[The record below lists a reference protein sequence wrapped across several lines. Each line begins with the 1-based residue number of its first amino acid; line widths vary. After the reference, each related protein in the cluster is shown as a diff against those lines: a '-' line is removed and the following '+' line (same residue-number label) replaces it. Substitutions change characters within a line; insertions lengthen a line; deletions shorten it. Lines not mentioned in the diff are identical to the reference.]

1 MDISEQISSLLSSP
15 DGMDKIKS
23 LANELFSGEKT
34 NEQPENKNPSNT
46 FQNQISQN
54 LPIGSLLENTENI
67 QTAMR
72 LMSILSNQKEDR
84 RATLLLSLR
93 PHLSKERQ
101 KRVDKAVSMLKIA
114 ALVPLLKN
122 EGILENLL

>member
-23 LANELFSGEKT
+23 LANELFSGDKT
-34 NEQPENKNPSNT
+34 NEPSKNQNSSNA
-46 FQNQISQN
+46 FQNQSGQN
-54 LPIGSLLENTENI
+54 LPIGNILENAGNV

-84 RATLLLSLR
+84 RAALLMSLR
-93 PHLSKERQ
+93 PHLSEERQ
-101 KRVDKAVSMLKIA
+101 KRVDKAISILKIA